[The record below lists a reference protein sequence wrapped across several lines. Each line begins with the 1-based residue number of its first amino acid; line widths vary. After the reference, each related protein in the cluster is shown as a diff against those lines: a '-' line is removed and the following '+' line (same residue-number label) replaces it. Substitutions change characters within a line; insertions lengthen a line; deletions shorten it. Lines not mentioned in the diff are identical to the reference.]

1 MLFKTQMVVLGAKSS
16 KGEYN
21 GRHMTAQ
28 LFSSMPIY
36 KMAITLSV
44 KWAAKPY

>member
-21 GRHMTAQ
+21 GR
-28 LFSSMPIY
+28 
-36 KMAITLSV
+36 
-44 KWAAKPY
+44 PYDSTTIFFHADLQDGD